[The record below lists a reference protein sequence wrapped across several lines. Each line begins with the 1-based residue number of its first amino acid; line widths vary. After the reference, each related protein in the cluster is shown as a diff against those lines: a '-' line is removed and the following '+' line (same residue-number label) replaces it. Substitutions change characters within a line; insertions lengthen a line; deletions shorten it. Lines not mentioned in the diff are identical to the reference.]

1 MSLCFFVFNLQAD
14 KRTLK
19 RSYSGTESASNTDTE
34 SASSN
39 TGSCATSAENVGSES
54 GDTEGVE
61 ESDSEEEGTLLYIIS
76 VYVVVH

>member
-1 MSLCFFVFNLQAD
+1 MSSIYRLISEPSREVILV
-14 KRTLK
+14 LK
-19 RSYSGTESASNTDTE
+19 VLVITDTE

-61 ESDSEEEGTLLYIIS
+61 ESDSEEEGTVLYIIS